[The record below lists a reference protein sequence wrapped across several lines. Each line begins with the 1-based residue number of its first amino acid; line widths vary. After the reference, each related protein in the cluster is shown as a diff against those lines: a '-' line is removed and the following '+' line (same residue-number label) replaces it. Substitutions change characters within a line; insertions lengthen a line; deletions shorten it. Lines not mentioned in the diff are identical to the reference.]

1 LFGET
6 EPVEQTYEI
15 FKDRLTF
22 EDFKTKVEALSTKKK
37 WKFVRAGLL
46 FQQALKCKDCGPNVA
61 MVLLCSCAEVI
72 KVDSSKGSHFN
83 FKKFY
88 VDYCPS
94 SLRTPPVKCYL
105 GASSYGD
112 ASFEEALDYIYSRF
126 RSYFVHQGIGRLE
139 LPPTGVN
146 LVGGDLWDKFHDKI
160 YVIDTLNV
168 LNWFARI
175 TGESLYKFL

>member
-1 LFGET
+1 
-6 EPVEQTYEI
+6 
-15 FKDRLTF
+15 
-22 EDFKTKVEALSTKKK
+22 
-37 WKFVRAGLL
+37 
-46 FQQALKCKDCGPNVA
+46 
-61 MVLLCSCAEVI
+61 M
-72 KVDSSKGSHFN
+72 
-83 FKKFY
+83 
-88 VDYCPS
+88 DYCPS